1 MSARKPEPA
10 PHYMDVTAD
19 NLETPVAVFDD
30 LDAMCRWARIS
41 KHVAYCMA
49 GTGGQYYD
57 SKVMSQLFGVS
68 VRRIQQL
75 TQDGVIETVP
85 LKVEGRTVR
94 RYELVPTIQAYT
106 KYLADKA
113 YGREQ
118 INTEA
123 ELKEQKLKAEIALKE
138 SQGELH
144 RLRTAIAAGEYISI
158 EETRNGG
165 VFFPLEKNS
174 AKEKAPAKTARAVDM

>member
-1 MSARKPEPA
+1 M
-10 PHYMDVTAD
+10 
-19 NLETPVAVFDD
+19 
-30 LDAMCRWARIS
+30 
-41 KHVAYCMA
+41 
-49 GTGGQYYD
+49 
-57 SKVMSQLFGVS
+57 
-68 VRRIQQL
+68 
-75 TQDGVIETVP
+75 IETVP

-158 EETRNGG
+158 EEARADYTKFFAVLKRFCAGTRIDP
-165 VFFPLEKNS
+165 VASRALEKDLNTEINDMLRTFVLAAD
-174 AKEKAPAKTARAVDM
+174 AKDGGDG

>member
-1 MSARKPEPA
+1 
-10 PHYMDVTAD
+10 
-19 NLETPVAVFDD
+19 
-30 LDAMCRWARIS
+30 
-41 KHVAYCMA
+41 MA

-57 SKVMSQLFGVS
+57 SKVMAQLFGVS

-158 EETRNGG
+158 EE
-165 VFFPLEKNS
+165 
-174 AKEKAPAKTARAVDM
+174 ARADYTKFFAVLKRFCAGLPARRHQPDGRTDPRGGRFEPRDVQRPF

>member
-1 MSARKPEPA
+1 
-10 PHYMDVTAD
+10 
-19 NLETPVAVFDD
+19 
-30 LDAMCRWARIS
+30 
-41 KHVAYCMA
+41 MA

-57 SKVMSQLFGVS
+57 SKVMAQLFGVS

-158 EETRNGG
+158 EEARADYTKFFAVLKRFCAGLPSRVTGMVGTRIDP
-165 VFFPLEKNS
+165 VASRELEKDLNTEINDMLRTFVLAAD
-174 AKEKAPAKTARAVDM
+174 AKDGGDG